1 MNKKLFSNGKMFI
14 RELKISDVS
23 KKYIGWLND
32 ENTNIYTEQKYFKHT
47 KKKVIK

>member
-32 ENTNIYTEQKYFKHT
+32 ENTNIYILSKNISNIQKKSN
-47 KKKVIK
+47 